1 MLLIDALVFIA
12 FYHVK
17 LDAGTKDGNGSSEY
31 SYIRL
36 EWKIWKES
44 VPPKYIVLE
53 DLKYFVLILDFI
65 LKSIL
70 STYICR
76 TFEVIFHLYCK
87 KIFLV

>member
-1 MLLIDALVFIA
+1 MLLTDALVFIA
-12 FYHVK
+12 FQHVE
-17 LDAGTKDGNGSSEY
+17 LDAGTKDGDGSSES

-36 EWKIWKES
+36 EWKLWKES

-53 DLKYFVLILDFI
+53 DLKCFVLVFDFI

-76 TFEVIFHLYCK
+76 TFEVISHFYCK
-87 KIFLV
+87 KVFLV